1 METQLNE
8 LKINYLTEEQ
18 YEEAKTNNQ
27 INDNELYMTPDDT
40 SSSDIAQIIAKAILE
55 ADKRKYPVG
64 KLEFNV
70 SGENPSTY
78 LGFGTWK
85 QITSF
90 GILNYT
96 SPTIGMNA
104 SGAGTVVSGMN
115 IVTYGY
121 SGGINEQWFLKETGG
136 NKIYMWKR
144 TA

>member
-1 METQLNE
+1 MTETKLNE
-8 LKINYLTEEQ
+8 LKINYLTEAQ
-18 YEEAKTNNQ
+18 YKEAKTNGE
-27 INDNELYMTPDDT
+27 INDDELYMTTDKDE
-40 SSSDIAQIIAKAILE
+40 SISQIIADAILE

-64 KLEFNV
+64 ALEFNI
-70 SGENPSTY
+70 SGANPSNY
-78 LGFGTWK
+78 LGFGTWQ

-115 IVTYGY
+115 IATFTY
-121 SGGINEQWFLKETGG
+121 SGDINEQWFLKETGG
-136 NKIYMWKR
+136 SKIYIWKR

>member
-1 METQLNE
+1 MTETKLNE
-8 LKINYLTEEQ
+8 LKINYLTEAQ
-18 YEEAKTNNQ
+18 YKEAKTNGE
-27 INDNELYMTPDDT
+27 INDDELYMTNDKDE
-40 SSSDIAQIIAKAILE
+40 SISQIIADAILE

-64 KLEFNV
+64 ALEFNI
-70 SGENPSTY
+70 SGVNPSNY
-78 LGFGTWK
+78 LGFGTWQ

-115 IVTYGY
+115 IATFTY
-121 SGGINEQWFLKETGG
+121 SGAINEQWFLKETGG
-136 NKIYMWKR
+136 SKIYIWKR